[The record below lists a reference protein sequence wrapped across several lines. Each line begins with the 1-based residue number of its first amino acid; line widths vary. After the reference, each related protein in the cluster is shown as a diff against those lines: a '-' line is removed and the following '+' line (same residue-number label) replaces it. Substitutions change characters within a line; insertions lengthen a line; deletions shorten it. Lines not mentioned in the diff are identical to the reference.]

1 VGEFEVATGGGFW
14 VAAGARGE
22 ANFPGWA
29 RSDVDAFWKEADKYE
44 RSNGNTYREYE
55 VALPRELSRAE
66 QIALVK
72 NCAEGEFGMTRPYL
86 WVIHAPIGPD
96 GEERPQA
103 RLMFSDRQIDGIERA
118 PALCFKRAN
127 LKAPQTGG
135 AKKLSYGTPLQA
147 RAVYTAIRERWAKV
161 QNLALE
167 RAGVD
172 TRVDHRSLAA
182 QGIVTRERGIHR
194 GRAINAI
201 ERRGDTS
208 EVGEIKRREWQGR
221 AEKRA
226 ETLTALGRLEMAEAA
241 LHITAAQ
248 ESRELLAEL
257 SKDPES

>member
-1 VGEFEVATGGGFW
+1 MATYHISITRGGKGNALGHAQYIQRKGSFTEAKYGP
-14 VAAGARGE
+14 VVARGE

-29 RSDVDAFWKEADKYE
+29 RSDVDAFWKAADKYE

-72 NCAEGEFGMTRPYL
+72 TFSEGEFGMTRPYL

-118 PALCFKRAN
+118 PALFFKRAN

-161 QNLALE
+161 QNLALA

-182 QGIVTRERGIHR
+182 QGIVTC
-194 GRAINAI
+194 
-201 ERRGDTS
+201 
-208 EVGEIKRREWQGR
+208 
-221 AEKRA
+221 
-226 ETLTALGRLEMAEAA
+226 AEAY
-241 LHITAAQ
+241 IGGGSSTRSSAAVTPP
-248 ESRELLAEL
+248 R
-257 SKDPES
+257 